1 MTAQISADS
10 LHRLIKHAIDSGA
23 AASVAEAEALFRGY
37 RLKVEIDSADV
48 SDPVQQAALLTTVAL
63 GRRVFLGGVTVTGPL
78 DASLMLAMPFGR
90 TLGDAV
96 QALGAT
102 FGDLAGEAPA
112 IVIGGGVRERR
123 AGFCVRTAAAGWRG
137 GILPV
142 HSELQP
148 GGEGTMPLSGMLAAG
163 LAVNEAFL
171 FVNGGMPAAGR
182 RALGLS
188 LWRPGREVDWLQPD
202 ESEPPLTYLPSR
214 LWLIGLGHLGQAY
227 LWGLGLLPY
236 QDPADVALILQDIDV
251 ITESTESTSILT
263 DSAMIGK
270 KKTRAMAAWAERRG
284 FVTSLQERI
293 FAADFTRQADEP
305 AVALCGLDNGAGRRA
320 LDQVGFDFIVEA
332 GLGRGHRD
340 FRTMRLHVLPGQR
353 AAADIWKQ
361 PSEGEKVDDRPA
373 YAKLME
379 DGVLDR
385 CGMTLLAG
393 KAVGAPF
400 VGSIAA
406 TLALSEVLRLLHGGV
421 VYQLIDIDLLSL
433 DQRLASRHSNDFA
446 NLNPGFTMAVDAR
459 ARRRST
465 SKSDDEVVDMESQPW
480 LRV

>member
-37 RLKVEIDSADV
+37 RLQVEIDSADV

-78 DASLMLAMPFGR
+78 DAPLMLAMPFGR

-202 ESEPPLTYLPSR
+202 ESEPALTYLPSR

-284 FVTSLQERI
+284 FATSLQERI

-340 FRTMRLHVLPGQR
+340 FRTMRLHVLPGRR